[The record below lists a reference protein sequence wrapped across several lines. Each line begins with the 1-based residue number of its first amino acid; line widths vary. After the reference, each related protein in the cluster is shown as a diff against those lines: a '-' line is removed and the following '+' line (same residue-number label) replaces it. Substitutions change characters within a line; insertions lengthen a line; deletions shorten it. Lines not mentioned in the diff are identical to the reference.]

1 MARQTIDIGTNNND
15 GTGDKLRDA
24 MRKVNENF
32 AELYGQSSA
41 ETNLSISGNTITV
54 DNTNGD
60 LSLEPNG
67 SGELLVTTGATF
79 NTSEQPLG
87 HVIVKADDGSNVLT
101 VNTQYKNVGV
111 NTTANVQGLSVG
123 GNLIVDGTSAI
134 FNSNMTL
141 GSDTTNTVNFV
152 AKLGGNI
159 IPATHNT
166 STLGTSS
173 LKYQS
178 ANIGNITSDLLTTA
192 NITATNTTNLVA
204 LNVTGDTN
212 AGNLLIRDNQISNN
226 IADQDIEINPY
237 GSGNLVVNTR
247 MVVGQGS
254 SPIGNA
260 IIKAVENVVGYVQLT
275 LQNLN
280 SGASSSADI
289 FVPRDDGDDL
299 DNYFDLGIN
308 SSNYSDPIDYPIH
321 SPGSAYL
328 YTASADL
335 FVGTANTA
343 TDMVVHAGGLDYSN
357 ITFRV
362 KGNTG
367 HIILGPED
375 GSTVVTD
382 TGEHL
387 QVKDSARFSGTIAIA
402 QNAPSTAVGAAGDET
417 GMIAWN
423 SSYIYVCTGNY
434 DGSTHIWKRSSL
446 GSW

>member
-41 ETNLSISGNTITV
+41 ETNLSISGNSISV
-54 DNTNGD
+54 DSTNGD
-60 LSLEPNG
+60 LTLEPNG

-87 HVIVKADDGSNVLT
+87 HVIVKADDGNNVLT

-111 NTTANVQGLSVG
+111 NTTANTQGLSVS
-123 GNLIVDGTSAI
+123 GNLVLDGTSAT
-134 FNSNMTL
+134 FNANMTL
-141 GSDTTNTVNFV
+141 GEDTTNNINFV
-152 AKLGGNI
+152 GRLGGNI
-159 IPATHNT
+159 IPAIDGV
-166 STLGTSS
+166 STLGTST
-173 LKYQS
+173 LGFQS
-178 ANIGNITSDLLTTA
+178 ANISNITSDLLTTA
-192 NITATNTTNLVA
+192 NIVSTNTANLTA

-237 GSGNLVVNTR
+237 GTGNLVVNTR

-260 IIKAVENVVGYVQLT
+260 IIKAVENVVGYVQFT

-280 SGASSSADI
+280 AGAESSADI
-289 FVPRDDGDDL
+289 FVPRDDGGDT

-308 SSNYSDPIDYPIH
+308 SSNYSSPVDYPIH
-321 SPGSAYL
+321 TAGSAYL
-328 YTASADL
+328 YTSSADL
-335 FVGTANTA
+335 FVGTSNTA
-343 TDMVVHAGGLDYSN
+343 DDFVMHAGGLDYSN
-357 ITFRV
+357 ITLRV
-362 KGNTG
+362 KGDTG
-367 HIILGPED
+367 HIIIGPED

-382 TGEHL
+382 TGEHF
-387 QVKDSARFSGTIAIA
+387 QVKDSARFSGTLALA
-402 QNAPSTAVGAAGDET
+402 SNAPSTSVGAAGDET

-423 SSYIYVCTGNY
+423 NSYIYVCIGNY
-434 DGSTHIWKRSSL
+434 DGSTAIWKRAGL